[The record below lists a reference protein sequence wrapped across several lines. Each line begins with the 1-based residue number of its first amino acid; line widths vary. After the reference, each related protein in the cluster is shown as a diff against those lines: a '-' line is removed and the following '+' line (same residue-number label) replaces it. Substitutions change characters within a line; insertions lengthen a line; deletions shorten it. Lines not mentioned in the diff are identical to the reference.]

1 LIKLRRVFRAIRKHF
16 PQPPDE
22 ILTENAIDNIL
33 DSPDLCED
41 KLSQIPRSDGN
52 WESIMNLL
60 FPNGRGPVTFK
71 MLSAVGYV
79 YMHLQTQSYLQT
91 QSINM
96 LT

>member
-1 LIKLRRVFRAIRKHF
+1 MSNLFQRGGLIKLRRVFRAIRKHF

-52 WESIMNLL
+52 
-60 FPNGRGPVTFK
+60 
-71 MLSAVGYV
+71 
-79 YMHLQTQSYLQT
+79 
-91 QSINM
+91 
-96 LT
+96 

>member
-1 LIKLRRVFRAIRKHF
+1 MIKLRRVFRAIRK
-16 PQPPDE
+16 QPPAE
-22 ILTENAIDNIL
+22 ILAENAIDKIL

-52 WESIMNLL
+52 WESIVNLL